1 MTNKRKTDEESI
13 DWGWFIFEWLLPR
26 FIALI
31 IGATLLLLTVGL
43 LRGPGELPA
52 LPLPTEDICQGS
64 EFQIQAV
71 DSITYVT
78 YTDLRG
84 NTVYLTYKAYTMP
97 PSHELQSRQIV
108 ASDDCP
114 SKGKTR

>member
-1 MTNKRKTDEESI
+1 MTNKHKTDEGSI
-13 DWGWFIFEWLLPR
+13 DLGAFIFEWLFPR
-26 FIALI
+26 LVALA
-31 IGATLLLLTVGL
+31 IGTILVLVTVWF

-52 LPLPTEDICQGS
+52 LPLPTEDICVGD

-71 DSITYVT
+71 DRITYVT

-97 PSHELQSRQIV
+97 PSYELQSRQIV
-108 ASDDCP
+108 ASDDCHH
-114 SKGKTR
+114 